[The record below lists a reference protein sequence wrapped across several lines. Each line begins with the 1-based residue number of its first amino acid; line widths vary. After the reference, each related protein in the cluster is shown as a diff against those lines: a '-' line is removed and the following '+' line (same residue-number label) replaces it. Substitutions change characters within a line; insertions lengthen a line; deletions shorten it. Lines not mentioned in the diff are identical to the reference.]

1 MTVPPGSLKTISLC
15 LVAISNKRMMNS
27 QDVPP
32 ADAQRRQT
40 SPFTYVGML
49 VVGEAAVSRYS
60 YTTLSSPI
68 GVKSPQNYST
78 ANLSFDLPFLIN
90 YREPS
95 PPTSVSKLKA
105 SVETVGQPHIH
116 FSVSFQQQGKHKR
129 IRYTQTC

>member
-1 MTVPPGSLKTISLC
+1 MTIPPGSLKTNSLC
-15 LVAISNKRMMNS
+15 LEAISSKRMMNS

-32 ADAQRRQT
+32 ADAQRQT

-78 ANLSFDLPFLIN
+78 ANLSFDLPFSIS
-90 YREPS
+90 YRES
-95 PPTSVSKLKA
+95 SLPTSVSKLKT
-105 SVETVGQPHIH
+105 SVETVGQPHIP

-129 IRYTQTC
+129 VRYT